1 MINLLYDAT
10 VLANGD
16 NKNSCR
22 SGIFW
27 VSYNILKELNKNKQY
42 KIYLYCSEGLYYKLY
57 CTVLKNNNDFN
68 NCTLLINF
76 VILIKLFIFKK

>member
-42 KIYLYCSEGLYYKLY
+42 KIYLYCSEGLYYKLFKDKENCSY
-57 CTVLKNNNDFN
+57 FNENDN
-68 NCTLLINF
+68 
-76 VILIKLFIFKK
+76 KE